1 MVLNDAHAANVEIG
15 VAQSLGQMG
24 DGAGFIG
31 DPNEHCVFLDRVP
44 FSVVQDVQRPFVL
57 IHNERNH
64 SDVVNFFG
72 VEGFDVDFISVEGG
86 AKGDGQT
93 VVMIVICL
101 IALRC
106 CCDGEPECEACAVC
120 FYEPLMMTNRFA
132 SETA

>member
-1 MVLNDAHAANVEIG
+1 M
-15 VAQSLGQMG
+15 
-24 DGAGFIG
+24 
-31 DPNEHCVFLDRVP
+31 
-44 FSVVQDVQRPFVL
+44 QRPFVL

-72 VEGFDVDFISVEGG
+72 VEGFDVDFISGEGG

-101 IALRC
+101 ISLRC
-106 CCDGEPECEACAVC
+106 CCDGEPECEPCAIC